1 MGLMSLIDVLLPKK
15 YKDGKVLFE
24 KNLNDWRKA
33 TESGFLNS
41 NYNLAQIA
49 ADVFGSSYVYYNNGA
64 QSHSQTI
71 IDLINNI
78 SVGAI
83 PISGTTYPTWTI
95 RTGGN
100 GTVLSTA
107 GLTATRTYT
116 FLDSSG
122 QIVSFKNFNSLD
134 IGYQCLYS
142 NTTGYNNIA
151 IGYQSLF
158 SNTNGHDNIAIGKES
173 LYSNI
178 IHSYNIG
185 LGYRSLYSNTAGYNN
200 IAIGFESLYSNTT
213 GHNNIG
219 IGYNAG
225 TSSSPFHVTTEN
237 NRIVLGDSNITNAYI
252 QVAWTVA
259 SDERDKADI
268 TTLDKG
274 LEYILKLRPV
284 EYKWDRR
291 VSYFTKDKDNN
302 LIKNERDGSKKEDK
316 INVGFISQ
324 EVIQLEKE
332 LNFKNDI
339 VANSEKENM
348 LLIKETAIIPFLVK
362 AIQQQQEQI
371 EYLKSKLT

>member
-122 QIVSFKNFNSLD
+122 QIVSLKNFNSLD

-142 NTTGYNNIA
+142 NTTGYNNIG
-151 IGYQSLF
+151 IGY
-158 SNTNGHDNIAIGKES
+158 
-173 LYSNI
+173 
-178 IHSYNIG
+178 
-185 LGYRSLYSNTAGYNN
+185 RCLYSNTTGYQNS
-200 IAIGFESLYSNTT
+200 AIGFESLYSNTT